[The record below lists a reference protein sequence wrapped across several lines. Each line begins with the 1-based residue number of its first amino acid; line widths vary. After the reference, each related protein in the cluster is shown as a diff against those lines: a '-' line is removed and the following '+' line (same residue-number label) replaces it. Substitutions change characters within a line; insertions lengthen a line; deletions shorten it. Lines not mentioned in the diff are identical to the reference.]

1 MEKRQLGPL
10 SVSAIGIGC
19 MGMTHA
25 YGGQP
30 EADSIA
36 VIHRAID
43 LGVTFFDT
51 AEVYGPFDNE
61 LLLGKALRGRRD
73 QVVIATKFGFRFTP
87 KEDGVSRILGFDSRP
102 EHIREVAEASLKRLG
117 TDHIDLFYQHRVDPA
132 VPIEEVIGALSRL
145 IEEGKIRAIGLSE
158 APAETI
164 RRAHKVHP
172 IAAIQ
177 SEYSL
182 STRDPETDVLPTCV
196 ELGIG
201 FVPFSPLGRGL
212 LSGAV
217 RSGSDLGD
225 KDFRRTLP
233 RFSEENLA
241 ANVGLADTLAQ
252 LAAAKGCTAAQLA
265 LTWILSRGPHIV
277 PIPGVRTLTHLEDNV
292 GAVGLRLS
300 PADLAAIEAAIPV
313 SAVKGARYPEGAV
326 LSPKR

>member
-30 EADSIA
+30 EAASIET
-36 VIHRAID
+36 IHRAIA
-43 LGVTFFDT
+43 LGITFFDT

-61 LLLGKALRGRRD
+61 ILVGKALRDHRD
-73 QVVIATKFGFRFTP
+73 QVTIATKFGFRFTP
-87 KEDGVSRILGFDSRP
+87 KENGVSQILGFDSRP
-102 EHIREVAEASLKRLG
+102 EHVRDVAEASLQRLG

-132 VPIEEVIGALSRL
+132 VPIEETIGALSRL
-145 IEEGKIRAIGLSE
+145 VEEGKIRSIGLSE
-158 APAETI
+158 ASAGMI
-164 RRAHKVHP
+164 RRAHKTHP
-172 IAAIQ
+172 IAAVQ

-182 STRDPETDVLPTCV
+182 STRDPESDVLPTCV

-212 LSGAV
+212 LSGAI
-217 RSGSDLGD
+217 RSGVDLGEN
-225 KDFRRTLP
+225 DFRRTLP

-252 LAAAKGCTAAQLA
+252 LAASKKCTAAQLA
-265 LTWILSRGPHIV
+265 LAWVLSRGRYIV
-277 PIPGVRTLTHLEDNV
+277 PIPGVRTLAHLEDNV
-292 GAVGLRLS
+292 KAVDLVLT
-300 PADLAAIEAAIPV
+300 PEDLAAIEAAIPV
-313 SAVKGARYPEGAV
+313 AAVKGARYPEGAV
-326 LSPKR
+326 LAPKR